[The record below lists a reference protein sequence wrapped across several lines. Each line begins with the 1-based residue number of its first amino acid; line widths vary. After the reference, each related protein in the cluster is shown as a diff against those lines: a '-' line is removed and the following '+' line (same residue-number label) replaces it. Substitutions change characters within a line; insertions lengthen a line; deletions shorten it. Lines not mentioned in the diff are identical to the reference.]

1 MTALPR
7 GWTIGAELELADCR
21 RDTQLAGR
29 STWDRKDYTIVNSNG
44 VANDP
49 TGRLWPF
56 GGEVNTE
63 PTSTVG
69 AQVDVIAGVLR
80 SVSPAPAV
88 NYRSNFHV
96 HLRVPGLADDVP
108 AVHRVL
114 RYCATHGRRAFEL
127 VDPLPPKP
135 TAADVGWD
143 VYAGALARWRRRSMS
158 HHALLSP
165 RFLRAA
171 LAAQTPE
178 AIRVAHAPISKG
190 KPQYHLAPRCGVNVR
205 ALWETPGQ
213 TVEFR
218 HFCLSLDV
226 AVLADAMRWCVLF
239 LQAALDG
246 GPGPDDLLWDGA
258 RFPMQPLYD
267 HWLETRYRATS
278 SRYHQD
284 ATIRATLAQWE
295 AEGTLYD
302 TRTRG
307 VHGQP
312 VQEPAP
318 GALF

>member
-1 MTALPR
+1 MSDLPR
-7 GWTIGAELELADCR
+7 GWTIGVELELADCR
-21 RDTQLAGR
+21 RDTPLPGR
-29 STWDRKDYTIVNSNG
+29 SVWDRKDYTIVNSNG

-49 TGRLWPF
+49 AGKLWQY
-56 GGEVNTE
+56 GGEINTE
-63 PTSTVG
+63 PTSSIS
-69 AQVDVIAGVLR
+69 AQVAVIGDVFAALT
-80 SVSPAPAV
+80 PAPTV
-88 NYRSNFHV
+88 NYRANFHV
-96 HLRVPGLADDVP
+96 HVRVPGLDTDVP

-114 RYCATHGRRAFEL
+114 RYCAAHGRRAFEL

-143 VYAGALARWRRRSMS
+143 VYAGAVARWRRRSVS
-158 HHALLSP
+158 HYALLSP

-218 HFCLSLDV
+218 HFCMSLDA
-226 AVLADAMRWCVLF
+226 AVLADALRWCVLF

-246 GPGPDDLLWDGA
+246 GPGPGDLLWGGA

-278 SRYHQD
+278 RRYHD
-284 ATIRATLAQWE
+284 EATIRATLARWD
-295 AEGTLYD
+295 AEGTLDASAMRVY
-302 TRTRG
+302 RE
-307 VHGQP
+307 P
-312 VQEPAP
+312 VSQPAP